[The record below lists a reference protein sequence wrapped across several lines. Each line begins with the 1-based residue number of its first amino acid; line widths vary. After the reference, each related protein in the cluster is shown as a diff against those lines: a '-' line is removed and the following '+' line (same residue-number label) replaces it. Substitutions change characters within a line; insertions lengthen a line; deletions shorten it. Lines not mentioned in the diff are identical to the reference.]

1 MSASQPGLQSL
12 RQILFLV
19 SAPLFFISFAI
30 PVQAKQLGASAVEIG
45 ALFSLF
51 TISLMILRPMVG
63 FALDHWGRKPFV
75 VTAMAIY
82 CIANIFYAFATD
94 LSAMYAARILQ
105 GIGASLMLI
114 SVDTITADFTLENE
128 RAVAMGKN
136 IETQTRSSIVGATIG
151 FTLLGAMPLVAWK
164 YTFGIYAV
172 MSLAAMFVAFI
183 RLPESLPQK
192 PKTMTTSFELTPGIR
207 RLLVVIFFA
216 GFASALMQPI
226 YLIYLQD
233 KFDLPLQMLA
243 WAFLPSAIIY
253 AVLPSKLGKLGDHYG
268 SANVLAVGLLM
279 AGVVYLFLPQLQY
292 YVGFIVV
299 YTIASIGWAM
309 FEPAKKSLISLQATD
324 LNRGRIF
331 GVAEL
336 SAGIGASAGPIVGG
350 YIYDHNGPALTFYL
364 TGMLML
370 GTAFLAM
377 LFLSSK
383 KTDS

>member
-1 MSASQPGLQSL
+1 MSASLPGLQTL

-19 SAPLFFISFAI
+19 SAPLFFITFAI

-75 VTAMAIY
+75 VVAMAIY

-114 SVDTITADFTLENE
+114 SVDTITADFTQENE
-128 RAVAMGKN
+128 RAVAMGRN

-164 YTFGIYAV
+164 YTFGVYAV

-183 RLPESLPQK
+183 RLPESLPK
-192 PKTMTTSFELTPGIR
+192 NPETYPGSWEVTPGIR
-207 RLLVVIFFA
+207 RLLVVIFFT

-233 KFDLPLQMLA
+233 KFDLPLQVLA

-253 AVLPSKLGKLGDHYG
+253 AVLPSKLGKLGDRFG
-268 SANVLAVGLLM
+268 NVKVLAFGLSMVGI
-279 AGVVYLFLPQLQY
+279 VYLCLPKLQY
-292 YVGFIVV
+292 YVGFIIV
-299 YTIASIGWAM
+299 YTVSSVGWAM
-309 FEPAKKSLISLQATD
+309 FEPAKKSLISMQASE
-324 LNRGRIF
+324 LNRGRVF
-331 GVAEL
+331 GIAEL

-350 YIYDHNGPALTFYL
+350 YIYDQSGASLTFYL

-370 GTAFLAM
+370 GTAVLAM
-377 LFLSSK
+377 LLLSSK
-383 KTDS
+383 KIEA